1 MTQTS
6 IFSTCYNVSPVLC

>member
-6 IFSTCYNVSPVLC
+6 IDVIL